1 MIKKLKKILD
11 FNDYLKYR
19 NNFFLNS
26 LLLIFEFAS
35 IVSIPIFI
43 TILIDPVIFYEK
55 IGNYNFL
62 DFIKNLKNF
71 ELIFAS
77 SLFIIAIFLLKNLFI
92 LLFILREQNLV
103 KKIKIN
109 ILNKLFK
116 YYINAPYILHL
127 KRNPETLSRYI
138 SHEISNLDLY
148 MSSLSNYFRETVA
161 IAVIFFILIWVAPII
176 TISTF
181 FVFLIIS
188 FLYNYKIKP
197 LIDSK
202 SQTNQ
207 IKQKNL
213 FQIINETFTGIR
225 DLKTMSKENEITNLF
240 SENQEM
246 IAKNDFI
253 FRIIEKLPKIFFEII
268 AVTFVSI
275 ISLLYIN
282 LNQSY
287 VEILPK
293 ISLFAVCVFRFMPAF
308 NSVIINRTYMRIAE
322 PYLSTIGK
330 EIDNIKK
337 RDRVKKNQINKIY
350 TPRKNKMILTQNV
363 SFNYPGELKTALKNI
378 NFEIEKDST
387 IGITGKTG
395 SGKSTLFYIMLGLV
409 KPDLGTVFN
418 YQKDIFLNLNEWKKK
433 IGYISQNIF
442 LMDGSIK
449 KNITFNF
456 IESSF
461 DEEKFEKA
469 ISFSELKPKIDQL
482 NKGVDTIVG
491 TNGMRL
497 SGGERQRIAIA
508 RAIYKDPD
516 IFFMDEATSAL
527 DDNTENKIIENLKN
541 NFKNKTRVLIAHRKT
556 SLDKCDEVKT
566 LQNGIIQ

>member
-541 NFKNKTRVLIAHRKT
+541 NFKNKTKILIAHRKT

-566 LQNGIIQ
+566 LQNGIIK

>member
-1 MIKKLKKILD
+1 MIKKLKQILD
-11 FNDYLKYR
+11 NDDYLKYR

-26 LLLIFEFAS
+26 FLLIFEFVS

-62 DFIKNLKNF
+62 DFIKNLTNF

-77 SLFIIAIFLLKNLFI
+77 SLFIITIFLLKNLFI
-92 LLFILREQNLV
+92 LLFIVREQNLV

-116 YYINAPYILHL
+116 HYINAPYVLHL

-541 NFKNKTRVLIAHRKT
+541 NFKNKTKILIAHRKT

-566 LQNGIIQ
+566 LQNGIIK